1 MQQQNATTKDA
12 TKRNIVCD
20 GSINQIISFF
30 FVEEQNSKKKKKKKE
45 QQQTSVHVRK
55 LGLTFNSLNKAFYYN

>member
-12 TKRNIVCD
+12 TKRNFVCD

-30 FVEEQNSKKKKKKKE
+30 VEERNSTKKKKKE
-45 QQQTSVHVRK
+45 QQTSVHVRK